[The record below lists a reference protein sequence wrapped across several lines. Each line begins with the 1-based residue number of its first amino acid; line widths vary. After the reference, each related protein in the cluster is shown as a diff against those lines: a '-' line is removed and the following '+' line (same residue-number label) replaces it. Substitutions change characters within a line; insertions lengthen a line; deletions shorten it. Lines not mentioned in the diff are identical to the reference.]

1 MSARKKARDFNQQQ
15 GTTVLPLFPLRLVL
29 FPGQV
34 LPLHIFEP
42 RYRLMINHCIEQE
55 APFGVVL
62 MREDTPDWR
71 NYQGDV
77 TLPYDVGTT
86 AHIRQVEQLADG
98 RFNIITFGLHRFK
111 VRQLRF
117 DQPYLQGEVEAF
129 PLLHD
134 PAADAITTA
143 EPVRQLLR
151 GYMDI
156 LAQVADAEVD
166 IDEIPADPHTL
177 AYLTASAL
185 QVPWEDKQQLLA
197 EPGLAGLLRAEQVL
211 LAREKMMLRF
221 MQDTHA
227 RVEELAQG
235 PSGYLLPN

>member
-1 MSARKKARDFNQQQ
+1 MSERKRARDFDQEQ

-42 RYRLMINHCIEQE
+42 RYRLMIDRCIEE
-55 APFGVVL
+55 ETPFGVVL
-62 MREDTPDWR
+62 MRQDTPDWR
-71 NYQGDV
+71 HYQGDI

-86 AHIRQVEQLADG
+86 AHIRQVERLSDG

-111 VRQLRF
+111 VRRLRF
-117 DQPYLQGEVEAF
+117 DQPFLQAEIEAF
-129 PLLHD
+129 PLVR
-134 PAADAITTA
+134 DATGETASNA
-143 EPVRQLLR
+143 EPVRRMLQ

-166 IDEIPADPHTL
+166 VDDIPSDPHTL

-185 QVPWEDKQQLLA
+185 QVPWEDKQELLSQ
-197 EPGLAGLLRAEQVL
+197 PGLTALLRAERVL
-211 LAREKMMLRF
+211 LAREQMMLRF
-221 MQDTHA
+221 MQETHA
-227 RVEELAQG
+227 RIEEMALG
-235 PSGYLLPN
+235 PTGYLLPN